1 MSVTDAHI
9 HVQPWWELK
18 PAVLDVVRRGRTD
31 LDEIEKINRSPAH
44 LLKRLDADGIER
56 AVLVNY
62 PSPDLMGF
70 TTRVNEYVAEY
81 CAAAPDRLIAMG
93 GVHPRLAE
101 DAAEE
106 VRRAADLGVRALKLH
121 PPHMNVEPN
130 AYLHGLDGLRALYE
144 EAQRLRLPVM
154 IHTGTSIFPGARS
167 RTGEPMAVD
176 DVAVDF
182 PDLTIILAHG
192 GRPLWME
199 QAFFLVRRFPRVYMD
214 VSSIPP
220 RSILRYFPP
229 APGGDRGQ
237 GPLRQRLAGARRQEH
252 GREPARLP
260 RARAAAGCGGPDPG
274 GQRARP
280 LPLTR
285 PGREGRPSCRRHRRR
300 PTRLRCL
307 RNQW

>member
-1 MSVTDAHI
+1 MPVTDAHI

-18 PAVLDVVRRGRTD
+18 PEVLEVIRRGRAD
-31 LDEIEKINRSPAH
+31 LDEIEKINRSPTH
-44 LLKRLDADGIER
+44 LLRRLDADGIER

-70 TTRVNEYVAEY
+70 TSRVNQYVAEY
-81 CAAAPDRLIAMG
+81 CAAAPDRLLAMG
-93 GVHPRLAE
+93 GVHPRFTD

-106 VRRAADLGVRALKLH
+106 VRRAADMGVRALKLH
-121 PPHMNVEPN
+121 PPHMAVEPN
-130 AYLHGLDGLRALYE
+130 AYLHGLDALRALYE
-144 EAQRLRLPVM
+144 EAQRLKLPVM

-167 RTGEPMAVD
+167 RTGEPMPID

-220 RSILRYFPP
+220 RSILRYWPRLAEVADKVLYGSDWP
-229 APGGDRGQ
+229 APGVKSMAENLRGFRDL
-237 GPLRQRLAGARRQEH
+237 G
-252 GREPARLP
+252 LP
-260 RARAAAGCGGPDPG
+260 AAAEAKILDGN
-274 GQRARP
+274 ARKLWP
-280 LPLTR
+280 
-285 PGREGRPSCRRHRRR
+285 
-300 PTRLRCL
+300 
-307 RNQW
+307 

>member
-1 MSVTDAHI
+1 MPVTDAHI

-18 PAVLDVVRRGRTD
+18 PEVLEVIRRGRAD
-31 LDEIEKINRSPAH
+31 LDEIEKINRSPTH
-44 LLKRLDADGIER
+44 LLRRLDADGIDR

-70 TTRVNEYVAEY
+70 TSRVNRYVAEY

-93 GVHPRLAE
+93 GVHPRFTE
-101 DAAEE
+101 DAAAE
-106 VRRAADLGVRALKLH
+106 VRRAADMGVRALKLH
-121 PPHMNVEPN
+121 PPHMAVEPN
-130 AYLHGLDGLRALYE
+130 AYLHGLDSLRALYE

-167 RTGEPMAVD
+167 RTGEPMPID

-220 RSILRYFPP
+220 RSILRYFPRLAEVADKVLYGSDWP
-229 APGGDRGQ
+229 APGVKSMAENLQ
-237 GPLRQRLAGARRQEH
+237 GFRALG
-252 GREPARLP
+252 LP
-260 RARAAAGCGGPDPG
+260 PDAEAKMLDGNARALFP
-274 GQRARP
+274 
-280 LPLTR
+280 
-285 PGREGRPSCRRHRRR
+285 
-300 PTRLRCL
+300 
-307 RNQW
+307 